1 MVVSKFIVN
10 AIATKLAKHFS
21 LDKIMSYVFDEN
33 DLDKKV
39 KEIEGRIELLEVM
52 QQLPKKFKCEC
63 GKEG

>member
-1 MVVSKFIVN
+1 MIVSKFIVN

>member
-1 MVVSKFIVN
+1 VSKFIVN

>member
-1 MVVSKFIVN
+1 MSKFIVN

>member
-1 MVVSKFIVN
+1 MIVSKFIVN

-33 DLDKKV
+33 GLDKKV